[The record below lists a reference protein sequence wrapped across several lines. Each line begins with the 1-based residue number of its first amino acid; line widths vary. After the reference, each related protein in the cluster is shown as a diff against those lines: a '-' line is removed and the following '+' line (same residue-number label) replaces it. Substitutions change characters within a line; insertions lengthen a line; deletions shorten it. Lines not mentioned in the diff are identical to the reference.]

1 MYVINKIK
9 NFFSNNI
16 DKLSVL
22 LTVLFHADKSILS
35 FIIIILMLY
44 IFYKNNSYSFVNK
57 DLSKIFKEE
66 EDEIIDSFVSPTTFD
81 NSNSIIPDHDI
92 HEVVE
97 LNNNDKNIDIEVKKI
112 KKSNNPYDNDC
123 KKLHDNYNKECET
136 KDFKLHVNHGILT
149 TPIFNLRTF
158 KDLDFYYNFY
168 AVGLDVNHWN
178 NLIMVNDLH
187 KWMNTSSLSN
197 EDLEDK
203 FIPVLFIEKKND
215 SELIKISEYL
225 KIFVKTD
232 NHGIKTA
239 FCQKGN
245 EYQSIKK
252 HINVLIEKHLIE
264 NLLEDDEYYVYNLSE
279 HNSLSKFLENL
290 LSLILIP
297 KNLLG
302 EEISID
308 ISHHCE
314 NLKTYEYFFNSISG
328 ECNLFQTSI

>member
-1 MYVINKIK
+1 MSVINKIK
-9 NFFSNNI
+9 DFFSKNI

-22 LTVLFHADKSILS
+22 LTVLFHTDKSILT
-35 FIIIILMLY
+35 FVIVILILY
-44 IFYKNNSYSFVNK
+44 IFYKNNLYSLVDK
-57 DLSKIFKEE
+57 DFSKIFKGY
-66 EDEIIDSFVSPTTFD
+66 DEHKDVYT
-81 NSNSIIPDHDI
+81 NK
-92 HEVVE
+92 E
-97 LNNNDKNIDIEVKKI
+97 KNIDLEVKKI
-112 KKSNNPYDNDC
+112 KKSNIPYNNDS
-123 KKLHDNYNKECET
+123 KKLHHSYNKESEN

-203 FIPVLFIEKKND
+203 FIPILFIEKKND
-215 SELIKISEYL
+215 SENIKISEYL

-232 NHGIKTA
+232 NHGVKTA

-245 EYQSIKK
+245 EFQSIKK
-252 HINVLIEKHLIE
+252 HINILIEKHLIKD
-264 NLLEDDEYYVYNLSE
+264 LLVDDEYYVYNLSE
-279 HNSLSKFLENL
+279 HHSLSNFLENL

-314 NLKTYEYFFNSISG
+314 NLKTYEYFFNSLSG

>member
-1 MYVINKIK
+1 MSVINKIK
-9 NFFSNNI
+9 DFFSKNI

-22 LTVLFHADKSILS
+22 LTVLFHTDKSILT
-35 FIIIILMLY
+35 FIIVILILY
-44 IFYKNNSYSFVNK
+44 IFYKNNLYSLVDK
-57 DLSKIFKEE
+57 DFSKIFKGDEE
-66 EDEIIDSFVSPTTFD
+66 NKDG
-81 NSNSIIPDHDI
+81 H
-92 HEVVE
+92 
-97 LNNNDKNIDIEVKKI
+97 NNKEKNIDLEVKKI
-112 KKSNNPYDNDC
+112 KKSNIPYDNDC
-123 KKLHDNYNKECET
+123 KKLHNSYNKEFEN
-136 KDFKLHVNHGILT
+136 KDFKLNVNHGILT

-203 FIPVLFIEKKND
+203 FIPILFIEKKHD
-215 SELIKISEYL
+215 SENIKISEYL

-232 NHGIKTA
+232 NHGVKTA

-252 HINVLIEKHLIE
+252 HINILIEKHLIKD
-264 NLLEDDEYYVYNLSE
+264 LLEDDEYYVYNLSE
-279 HNSLSKFLENL
+279 HHSLSKFLENL

-314 NLKTYEYFFNSISG
+314 NLKTYEYFFNSLSG

>member
-1 MYVINKIK
+1 MSVVNKIK
-9 NFFSNNI
+9 DFFSKNI

-22 LTVLFHADKSILS
+22 LTVLFQTDKSILT
-35 FIIIILMLY
+35 FVIIILILY
-44 IFYKNNSYSFVNK
+44 IFYKNNLYSLVDK
-57 DLSKIFKEE
+57 DFSKIFKGY
-66 EDEIIDSFVSPTTFD
+66 DEHKDVYT
-81 NSNSIIPDHDI
+81 NK
-92 HEVVE
+92 E
-97 LNNNDKNIDIEVKKI
+97 KNIDLEVKKI
-112 KKSNNPYDNDC
+112 KKSNIPYDNDS
-123 KKLHDNYNKECET
+123 KKLHNSYNKEFKN

-203 FIPVLFIEKKND
+203 FIPILFIEKKHD
-215 SELIKISEYL
+215 SENIKISEYL

-232 NHGIKTA
+232 NQGVKTA

-245 EYQSIKK
+245 EFQSIKK
-252 HINVLIEKHLIE
+252 HINILIEKHLIK

-279 HNSLSKFLENL
+279 HHSLSKFLENL

-314 NLKTYEYFFNSISG
+314 NLKTYEYFFNSLSG